1 MKVLDTTAG
10 LDWHDLVRLP
20 DEELERLDIAAVN
33 VACAAGL
40 PGCSEPTPATVL
52 QTIDGWTAQC
62 RRFTDRVMPMLRSGR
77 SDYPESEPKFRIQ
90 ALITHLQRDLGVRYH
105 PGRML
110 DAAVFEP
117 RDSFLQGIFTS
128 EGGTCGSMPV
138 LYTAVGRRLG
148 YPLELATTK
157 RHLYCRWDDGAG
169 EAFNIEGAGEG
180 ISFFPDE
187 HYRTGRYEMSVQ
199 TVEACGYLVSHSARE
214 ALAGFLVQR
223 GECWRQERN
232 YNEALTAYAWAH
244 ELAPVWNQVPILLS
258 QGLRLWDNA
267 LHARLP
273 AWGFPKLDLGIPAP
287 QFRHLSRNA
296 EKDIIR
302 MRVMEGLLND
312 PAYERRWWKPLRSNP
327 GVRPLGLPD
336 VLRINYRWNRP
347 GRAPALNA

>member
-1 MKVLDTTAG
+1 MSCPQRRTPLNPTENS
-10 LDWHDLVRLP
+10 RNER
-20 DEELERLDIAAVN
+20 DEL
-33 VACAAGL
+33 CAWRHG
-40 PGCSEPTPATVL
+40 E
-52 QTIDGWTAQC
+52 I
-62 RRFTDRVMPMLRSGR
+62 SG
-77 SDYPESEPKFRIQ
+77 
-90 ALITHLQRDLGVRYH
+90 
-105 PGRML
+105 
-110 DAAVFEP
+110 
-117 RDSFLQGIFTS
+117 
-128 EGGTCGSMPV
+128 
-138 LYTAVGRRLG
+138 
-148 YPLELATTK
+148 
-157 RHLYCRWDDGAG
+157 
-169 EAFNIEGAGEG
+169 
-180 ISFFPDE
+180 
-187 HYRTGRYEMSVQ
+187 
-199 TVEACGYLVSHSARE
+199 
-214 ALAGFLVQR
+214 
-223 GECWRQERN
+223 
-232 YNEALTAYAWAH
+232 LTAYAWAH